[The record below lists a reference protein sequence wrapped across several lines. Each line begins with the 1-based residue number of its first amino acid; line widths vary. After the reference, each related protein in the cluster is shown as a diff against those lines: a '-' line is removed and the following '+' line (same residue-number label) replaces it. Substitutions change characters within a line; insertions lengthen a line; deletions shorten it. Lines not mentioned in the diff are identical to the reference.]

1 MSPTREEQWKRWQ
14 KLRYLAPLRRR
25 FVFCS
30 RKVPKT
36 FLRFE
41 TLMLSL
47 TVCYF
52 IATLREWS
60 NILPNFITQSELK
73 PVEVRFTHFPRLAP
87 APRQWS
93 LLALS
98 CIATLSDWLEDLAAL
113 YQPIRR
119 VKLKRVVARFTHV
132 SALGTRST
140 PVILDFVVLHCY
152 TFWLLKKISR
162 HSINQSEDYNLNQSW
177 LG

>member
-1 MSPTREEQWKRWQ
+1 
-14 KLRYLAPLRRR
+14 
-25 FVFCS
+25 
-30 RKVPKT
+30 
-36 FLRFE
+36 
-41 TLMLSL
+41 MLSL

-60 NILPNFITQSELK
+60 KILSNFITQSELK
-73 PVEVRFTHFPRLAP
+73 PIVVRFTHFPRLAP

-119 VKLKRVVARFTHV
+119 VKLKRVMARFTHFP
-132 SALGTRST
+132 ALGTRST

-152 TFWLLKKISR
+152 TFWLVKKISR
-162 HSINQSEDYNLNQSW
+162 HSINQSEDYNWNQSW
-177 LG
+177 LGLFILPGLGRLLHGTCISMFCDPQFQSWCYWFSLCLFESL